1 MNGPAEQTN
10 DHSSTRQGH
19 TILLPH
25 LRATWRLGKE
35 LAAYFSHYPPFP
47 LFLEG
52 DLGCGKT
59 TLVRA
64 LVDHLPGS
72 DRAEVN
78 SPSFNICNVYPTLPP
93 VAHFDLYRLSETG
106 PDESLF
112 EYLADPSL
120 LVIVEWAQHL
130 ASLWWPPEYLRMIL
144 MSHGSGRSLKITP
157 CGSGPRAL
165 CDTLLNLV

>member
-1 MNGPAEQTN
+1 LNGPAEQTN
-10 DHSSTRQGH
+10 DQSRKRRNR

-25 LRATWRLGKE
+25 LQATWQLGKE
-35 LAAYFSHYPPFP
+35 LAAYFSHHPPFP
-47 LFLEG
+47 ILLEG

-78 SPSFNICNVYPTLPP
+78 SPSFNICNIYPTQPP

-112 EYLADPSL
+112 EHLADPSL

-130 ASLWWPPEYLRMIL
+130 ASFWWPPEYLRMAFL
-144 MSHGSGRSLKITP
+144 SQGLERSLEITS
-157 CGSGPRAL
+157 CGSGPENL
-165 CDTLLNLV
+165 CGTLLNLG